1 MQKNHLVVVRCLV
14 HQIIKSVVTTNYA
27 FLKIVVLVVLP
38 DRSRAERH
46 MMAQTFEK
54 NGVSSRTSHNCHIII
69 VIGNWLRVCLRH
81 NSLVTQQDA
90 PEMTKMNIYFKE
102 VDGRGTPPPRIF

>member
-14 HQIIKSVVTTNYA
+14 QQIIKSVVTTNYA

-54 NGVSSRTSHNCHIII
+54 NGVCSRTSHNCHIII
-69 VIGNWLRVCLRH
+69 VIGNWPIVCM
-81 NSLVTQQDA
+81 SQTQLFSHTTGCSRNDKNEYSFQ
-90 PEMTKMNIYFKE
+90 
-102 VDGRGTPPPRIF
+102 GGSW